1 MKTGLETKALKI
13 LTRPLKSKISDE
25 ANAVLL
31 LIALARAASS
41 DTNVSVPEL
50 KKVQE
55 IMKRETGLEV
65 VSSDVYIASKS
76 QLFERHLWK
85 SLCTGGVRQCR
96 PADGSA

>member
-1 MKTGLETKALKI
+1 MKTGLETKAWKI

-25 ANAVLL
+25 ANAALL
-31 LIALARAASS
+31 LTALARAASA

-55 IMKRETGLEV
+55 IMKRETGLEA

-76 QLFERHLWK
+76 QLFEKVPLEKYVYSWSK
-85 SLCTGGVRQCR
+85 KMPPG
-96 PADGSA
+96 